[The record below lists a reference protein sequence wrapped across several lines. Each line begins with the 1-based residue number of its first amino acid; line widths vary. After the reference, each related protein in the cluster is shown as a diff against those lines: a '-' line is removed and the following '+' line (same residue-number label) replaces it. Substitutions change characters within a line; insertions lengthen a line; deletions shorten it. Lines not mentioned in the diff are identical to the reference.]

1 MVTITLFGTM
11 NDDGDGDGGGDD
23 TAGDDGDD
31 EELRGRLTQNNLMAT
46 LMLVVLVVIAADRH
60 AEPSRWSHRSIIN
73 PRPQPKSILET
84 SHSKRQVVVKIFPC
98 CPDNL

>member
-31 EELRGRLTQNNLMAT
+31 EELRG
-46 LMLVVLVVIAADRH
+46 D
-60 AEPSRWSHRSIIN
+60 
-73 PRPQPKSILET
+73 
-84 SHSKRQVVVKIFPC
+84 
-98 CPDNL
+98 